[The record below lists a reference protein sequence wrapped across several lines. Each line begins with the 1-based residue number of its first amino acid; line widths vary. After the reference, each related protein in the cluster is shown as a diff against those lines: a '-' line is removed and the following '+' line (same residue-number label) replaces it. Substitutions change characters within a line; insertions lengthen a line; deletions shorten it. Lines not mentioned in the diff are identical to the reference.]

1 VHQNKFS
8 SLAWTQASVVLT
20 ILALAGCGGG
30 NVPASTTHSVTVS
43 WMPSNQTGVN
53 SPGGG
58 YQVAVNARPPIDVP
72 YVSGP
77 MAPTSVTTTLTTGT
91 YTVTVRAY
99 AELDSLGG
107 STGSLSA
114 VSAPLTVVVP

>member
-1 VHQNKFS
+1 MS
-8 SLAWTQASVVLT
+8 ESGSRAWIQASVVLLSLVMT
-20 ILALAGCGGG
+20 AGCGGSG
-30 NVPASTTHSVTVS
+30 GAPATTTHSVILS
-43 WMPSNQTGVN
+43 WAASNQKGVN

-58 YQVAVNARPPIDVP
+58 YQVSVNAGPPIDVP

-77 MAPTSVTTTLTTGT
+77 TAPTSATTSLTTGV

-99 AELDSLGG
+99 AALDSLGG

-114 VSAPLTVVVP
+114 ASAPLTVVVP